1 MKSAVENLSATRVK
15 VSIDLEFS
23 ELKPS
28 LDAAYQRI
36 ASQVS
41 IPGFRKGHIPARI
54 IDQRFGKGAALDEAV
69 NDAIPSSLSEVIV
82 ENNFVQM
89 SRPDVDVTAL
99 DETVGLSFTAEFD
112 IRPDFDL
119 PVFGEL
125 KVVVEDPDVTDAHVE
140 EQLDELRARFGSLKT
155 VERAA
160 SDGDIVVVDLR
171 GSHNDVEVPDL
182 SAQGLSYELGSD
194 GMVAGFDDAVRGAS
208 ADEVR
213 NFVFTPTN
221 GEWAEKSV
229 VVEVS
234 VRQVRERELPK
245 ADDVFAQLA
254 SEFDTIEEL
263 RSDLRDRLGRMRL
276 LEQAYQAR
284 DLTHDALM
292 EAIKVEVPAGAVAD
306 EISSHFQ
313 DGHGDDA
320 HREEFE
326 SQARTGIKSRMVLDK
341 IAESEDLQVNDAEM
355 TQWLISEA
363 QRYQMAPDQF
373 ADELVKAGQIN
384 AAVAEVRRTKALS
397 FVLEQVQVVDKSGRV
412 IDLES
417 VLRGP
422 QPAVDFDADFDEDS
436 DTENFEA
443 DE

>member
-1 MKSAVENLSATRVK
+1 
-15 VSIDLEFS
+15 
-23 ELKPS
+23 
-28 LDAAYQRI
+28 
-36 ASQVS
+36 
-41 IPGFRKGHIPARI
+41 
-54 IDQRFGKGAALDEAV
+54 
-69 NDAIPSSLSEVIV
+69 
-82 ENNFVQM
+82 M

-119 PVFGEL
+119 PVFGDL
-125 KVVVEDPDVTDAHVE
+125 KVVVEDPEVTDAHVE

-171 GSHNDVEVPDL
+171 GSHNDVEVSDL

-221 GEWAEKSV
+221 GEWADKSV

-292 EAIKVEVPAGAVAD
+292 EAIKVEVPAAAVAD

-397 FVLEQVQVVDKSGRV
+397 FVLEQVQVVDKSGRE

-422 QPAVDFDADFDEDS
+422 QPAVDFDAAFDEDS

>member
-1 MKSAVENLSATRVK
+1 VKSAVENLSATRVK

-119 PVFGEL
+119 PDFGEL

-155 VERAA
+155 VERA
-160 SDGDIVVVDLR
+160 SVDGDIVVVDLR

-254 SEFDTIEEL
+254 SEFDTIDEL
-263 RSDLRDRLGRMRL
+263 RADLRDRLGRMRL

-284 DLTHDALM
+284 DLTQDALM

-313 DGHGDDA
+313 DGHGDDS

-397 FVLEQVQVVDKSGRV
+397 FVLEQVQVVDKSGRE

-422 QPAVDFDADFDEDS
+422 QPAVDFDAAFDQDS

-443 DE
+443 NE

>member
-119 PVFGEL
+119 PDFGEL

-155 VERAA
+155 VERA
-160 SDGDIVVVDLR
+160 SVDGDIVVVDLR

-254 SEFDTIEEL
+254 SEFDTIDEL
-263 RSDLRDRLGRMRL
+263 RADLRDRLGRMRL

-284 DLTHDALM
+284 DLTQDALM

-313 DGHGDDA
+313 DGHGDDS

-397 FVLEQVQVVDKSGRV
+397 FVLEQVQVVDKSGRE

-422 QPAVDFDADFDEDS
+422 QPAVDFDAAFDQDS

-443 DE
+443 NE

>member
-1 MKSAVENLSATRVK
+1 VKSAVENLSASRVK
-15 VSIDLEFS
+15 VSIDLDFS

-36 ASQVS
+36 ASQVN

-54 IDQRFGKGAALDEAV
+54 IDQRFGKTAALDEAV
-69 NDAIPSSLSEVIV
+69 NDAIPSSLAEVIV
-82 ENNFVQM
+82 ENNLVQM
-89 SRPDVDVTAL
+89 SRPEVDVTTL
-99 DETVGLSFTAEFD
+99 DEETGLSFTAEFD
-112 IRPDFDL
+112 VRPDFDL
-119 PVFGEL
+119 PNFGEL
-125 KVVVEDPDVTDAHVE
+125 KVVVDDPEVTDAAVE

-208 ADEVR
+208 ANETR
-213 NFVFTPTN
+213 QFVFTPTN
-221 GEWAEKSV
+221 GEWSGKAV
-229 VVEVS
+229 VVEVT

-254 SEFDTIEEL
+254 SEFDTIDEL

-292 EAIKVEVPAGAVAD
+292 EAIKVEVPAGSVAD
-306 EISSHFQ
+306 EISAHFQ

-326 SQARTGIKSRMVLDK
+326 SQARTGIKSRMLLDK

-397 FVLEQVQVVDKSGRV
+397 FVLEQVQVVDKSGRE

-422 QPAVDFDADFDEDS
+422 QPEVDLDALFDEAS

>member
-1 MKSAVENLSATRVK
+1 VKSAVENLSASRVK
-15 VSIDLEFS
+15 ISIDLEFS

-36 ASQVS
+36 ASQVN

-69 NDAIPSSLSEVIV
+69 NDAIPSSLAEVIV
-82 ENNFVQM
+82 ENSLVQM
-89 SRPDVDVTAL
+89 SRPEVDVTAL

-112 IRPDFDL
+112 VRPEFDL
-119 PVFGEL
+119 PVFSDL
-125 KVVVEDPDVTDAHVE
+125 KVVVEDPEVTDAHVE

-160 SDGDIVVVDLR
+160 AEGDIVVVDLR

-194 GMVAGFDDAVRGAS
+194 GMVEGFDDAVRGAS

-213 NFVFTPTN
+213 HFIFTPTN

-245 ADDVFAQLA
+245 TDDVFAQLA

-284 DLTHDALM
+284 DLTQDALM

-306 EISSHFQ
+306 EISAHFQ

-341 IAESEDLQVNDAEM
+341 IAESQDLQVNDAEM

-384 AAVAEVRRTKALS
+384 AAVAEVRRAKALS
-397 FVLEQVQVVDKSGRV
+397 FVLEQVQVVDKSGRE

-422 QPAVDFDADFDEDS
+422 QPAVDFDADFDADS

>member
-1 MKSAVENLSATRVK
+1 MKSAVENLSASRVK
-15 VSIDLEFS
+15 VSIDLDFS

-36 ASQVS
+36 ASQVN

-69 NDAIPSSLSEVIV
+69 NDAIPSSLSEVII

-119 PVFGEL
+119 PVFGDL
-125 KVVVEDPDVTDAHVE
+125 KVVVEDPEVTDAHVE

-221 GEWAEKSV
+221 GEWADKSV

-397 FVLEQVQVVDKSGRV
+397 FVLEQVQVVDKSGRE

-422 QPAVDFDADFDEDS
+422 QPAVDFDAAFDEDS

>member
-1 MKSAVENLSATRVK
+1 VKSAVENLSASRVK
-15 VSIDLEFS
+15 VSIDLDFS

-36 ASQVS
+36 ASQVN

-69 NDAIPSSLSEVIV
+69 NDAIPSSLSEVII

-119 PVFGEL
+119 PVFGDL
-125 KVVVEDPDVTDAHVE
+125 KVVVEDPEVTDAHVE

-208 ADEVR
+208 ADEIR

-397 FVLEQVQVVDKSGRV
+397 FVLEQVQVVDKSGRE

-422 QPAVDFDADFDEDS
+422 QPAVDFDAAFDEDS

>member
-292 EAIKVEVPAGAVAD
+292 EAIKVEVPSGAVAD

>member
-1 MKSAVENLSATRVK
+1 VKSAVENLSASRVK
-15 VSIDLEFS
+15 VSIDLDFS

-36 ASQVS
+36 ASQVN

-54 IDQRFGKGAALDEAV
+54 IDQRFGKTAALDEAV
-69 NDAIPSSLSEVIV
+69 NDAIPSSLAEVIV
-82 ENNFVQM
+82 ENNLVQM
-89 SRPDVDVTAL
+89 SRPEVDVTTL
-99 DETVGLSFTAEFD
+99 DEETGLSFTAEFD
-112 IRPDFDL
+112 VRPDFDL
-119 PVFGEL
+119 PNFSEL
-125 KVVVEDPDVTDAHVE
+125 KVVVDDPEVTDAAVE

-208 ADEVR
+208 ADETR
-213 NFVFTPTN
+213 KFVFTPTN
-221 GEWAEKSV
+221 GEWSGKAV
-229 VVEVS
+229 VVEVT

-254 SEFDTIEEL
+254 SEFDTIDEL

-292 EAIKVEVPAGAVAD
+292 EAIKVEVPAGSVSD
-306 EISSHFQ
+306 EISAHFQ

-397 FVLEQVQVVDKSGRV
+397 FVLEQVQVVDKSGRE

-422 QPAVDFDADFDEDS
+422 QPEVDLDALFDEAS

>member
-292 EAIKVEVPAGAVAD
+292 EAIKVEVPSGAVAD

-422 QPAVDFDADFDEDS
+422 QPAVDFDAAFDEDS

>member
-1 MKSAVENLSATRVK
+1 MKSAVENLSASRVK

-69 NDAIPSSLSEVIV
+69 NDAIPSSLSEVII

-119 PVFGEL
+119 PVFGDL
-125 KVVVEDPDVTDAHVE
+125 KVVVEDPEVTDAHVE

-292 EAIKVEVPAGAVAD
+292 EAIKVEVPTGAVAD

-397 FVLEQVQVVDKSGRV
+397 FVLEQVQVVDKSGRE

-422 QPAVDFDADFDEDS
+422 QPAVDFDAAFDEDS

>member
-292 EAIKVEVPAGAVAD
+292 EAIKVEVPSGAVAD

-422 QPAVDFDADFDEDS
+422 QPAVDFDADFDADS

>member
-1 MKSAVENLSATRVK
+1 MKSAVENLSASRVK

-36 ASQVS
+36 ASQVN

-69 NDAIPSSLSEVIV
+69 NDAIPSSLSEVII

-112 IRPDFDL
+112 VRPDFDL
-119 PVFGEL
+119 PTFSEL
-125 KVVVEDPDVTDAHVE
+125 KVIVDDPEVTDVQVD

-160 SDGDIVVVDLR
+160 ADGDIVVVDLR

-221 GEWAEKSV
+221 GEWTDKAV

-397 FVLEQVQVVDKSGRV
+397 FVLEQVQVVDKSGRE

-422 QPAVDFDADFDEDS
+422 QPEVDFDADFDEDS

>member
-1 MKSAVENLSATRVK
+1 VKSAVENLSASRVK

-36 ASQVS
+36 ASQVN

-69 NDAIPSSLSEVIV
+69 NDAIPSSLSEVII

-112 IRPDFDL
+112 VRPDFDL
-119 PVFGEL
+119 PTFSEL
-125 KVVVEDPDVTDAHVE
+125 KVIVDDPEVTDVQVD

-160 SDGDIVVVDLR
+160 ADGDIVVVDLR
-171 GSHNDVEVPDL
+171 GSHNDAEVPDL

-221 GEWAEKSV
+221 GEWTDKAV

-320 HREEFE
+320 HRDEFE

-397 FVLEQVQVVDKSGRV
+397 FVLEQVQVVDKSGRE

-422 QPAVDFDADFDEDS
+422 QPEVDFDADFDEDS

>member
-119 PVFGEL
+119 PDFGEL

-155 VERAA
+155 VERA
-160 SDGDIVVVDLR
+160 SVDGDIVVVDLR

-254 SEFDTIEEL
+254 SEFDTIDEL
-263 RSDLRDRLGRMRL
+263 RADLRDRLGRMRL

-284 DLTHDALM
+284 DLTQDALM

-313 DGHGDDA
+313 DGHGDDS

-397 FVLEQVQVVDKSGRV
+397 FVLEQVQVVDKSGRE

-422 QPAVDFDADFDEDS
+422 QPAVDFDAAFDQDS
-436 DTENFEA
+436 DTENFEVN
-443 DE
+443 E